1 MLKDPEVMQYTSFE
15 RALTSEEVPVKL
27 KEWIDLGAGELGVWA
42 VTNEN
47 DLIGWAMLNNTHFE
61 APEMGYMFNKESW
74 GQGYASELVE
84 LLISHAKMLGL
95 EYVMAR
101 VHPDN
106 HASIKVLEKS
116 GLKPLEKQENLNTLV
131 FYSDKLV

>member
-27 KEWIDLGAGELGVWA
+27 KEWIDLGAGDLGVWA
-42 VTNEN
+42 VTNGN

-61 APEMGYMFNKESW
+61 APEIGYMFSKVSW

-84 LLISHAKMLGL
+84 LLIGHAKMLGL

-101 VHPDN
+101 VHPN
-106 HASIKVLEKS
+106 NLASIKVLENS
-116 GLKPLEKQENLNTLV
+116 GLKPLKNQESLNTFV
-131 FYSDKLV
+131 YYSDRLV